1 LLSRTISSLVAV
13 PHSRRRAS
21 RLADRFSEVPC
32 PDPNID
38 IAIRIRNRYSRTPGA
53 RRPIP
58 SELPTLFARP
68 EIANSLFTIC
78 SFCVNMCLGGFGGE
92 NRRGS
97 R

>member
-38 IAIRIRNRYSRTPGA
+38 IAIRIRNRYSRTPA
-53 RRPIP
+53 RGGQYHP
-58 SELPTLFARP
+58 SCQPYLRAQK
-68 EIANSLFTIC
+68 
-78 SFCVNMCLGGFGGE
+78 
-92 NRRGS
+92 
-97 R
+97 